1 MSTRAWLF
9 TNTIILIGAL
19 AGAAQAAPADANTAA
34 PTDASESSL
43 NEVVVTAARREQAL
57 KDVPQA
63 VQALTQQEL
72 AANGIEDLKSTL
84 QLIPGATSP
93 AEISAGTEVYSIR
106 GVSPGLTAGSST
118 VGFYLDEFSFNVP
131 GVPYAP
137 SANVYD
143 TQRVEVIRGPSGT
156 LYGQGS
162 LGGTIKIITNNPD
175 LENYSGSVRATLGQI
190 DDVNVP
196 RNVNSASYATDM
208 MANIPLVNDVLGLRL
223 VLSDEHIGG
232 FIHYPNWDG
241 GELYNGNEVEA
252 LSGRAKLLFEP
263 TQDLKITLTY
273 WGNNTVTTSTNRMD
287 NYQTYEANDTQGHTP
302 VHYSVYMAD
311 INYDLGFANLLSASN
326 YMNEL
331 FALYADGNAGPPNG
345 QYAIVEPTTA
355 KVFSQEFRIS
365 SEGKNLINY
374 VVGAF
379 FQHSTQ
385 GILNDF
391 SDSGTPGVQPFIG
404 IDQTST
410 ATAKQ
415 YAVYGELSA
424 NLLDGRL
431 IPTIGGRYFTER
443 QTLNGV
449 ATDIIGTTPPSAT
462 TDHTAGTD
470 SKFTPRFNLAFHPTD
485 DGMIYAEVAEGFRSG
500 FLQSHAI
507 VAAYAAL
514 NIPAL
519 TATPADS
526 LWNYEIGA
534 KWNFQHLLYAEVSL
548 YDFQWKQAQLDLAV
562 GGTPGVISVGN
573 VEGRGVDLTL
583 NYRTP
588 IEGLQLGLTGNV
600 NSTEMHDVKP
610 GITAA
615 LPYMA
620 SGQELPGTSRVTG
633 SINAEYTTPLKRVP
647 YDLRIMARYLK
658 TSGQQDLNS
667 GDISANVGLLNFRI
681 GVSDATKSLTLFLNN
696 ATAEHGPLTIDAGRA
711 FVPYPREF
719 GVTLET
725 KF

>member
-1 MSTRAWLF
+1 MSKHPWLF
-9 TNTIILIGAL
+9 TVTFLFGAL
-19 AGAAQAAPADANTAA
+19 AGAAQAAPADATAPADAAA
-34 PTDASESSL
+34 PADTSGNNLDEI
-43 NEVVVTAARREQAL
+43 VVTAGRREQEV

-63 VQALTQQEL
+63 VQALTPQEL

-84 QLIPGATSP
+84 ELIPGATSP

-118 VGFYLDEFSFNVP
+118 VGFYLDEFSFSVP
-131 GVPYAP
+131 GIPYAP
-137 SANVYD
+137 STNVYD

-196 RNVNSASYATDM
+196 RNVNSASYATDAM
-208 MANIPLVNDVLGLRL
+208 VNIPLVNDVLGLRV

-241 GELYNGNEVEA
+241 GELINGNEVEA

-263 TQDLKITLTY
+263 TQDLKITLAY
-273 WGNNTVTTSTNRMD
+273 WGNNTDTISTNRMD

-302 VHYSVYMAD
+302 VHYSVYMAN

-355 KVFSQEFRIS
+355 KVLSQELRIS
-365 SEGKNLINY
+365 SEGTNLINY
-374 VVGAF
+374 VFGAF

-410 ATAKQ
+410 STAKQ

-431 IPTIGGRYFTER
+431 IPTIGGRYYTEN
-443 QTLNGV
+443 QTLDGV
-449 ATDIIGTTPPSAT
+449 ATDIIGTTSAAT
-462 TDHTAGTD
+462 SDHTSGTD
-470 SKFTPRFNLAFHPTD
+470 NKFTPRFNLAFHPTD
-485 DGMIYAEVAEGFRSG
+485 DGMIYADVAEGFRSG
-500 FLQSHAI
+500 FIQSHAI
-507 VAAYAAL
+507 VAAYSAL
-514 NIPAL
+514 NIPAG
-519 TATPADS
+519 TVTPADS
-526 LWNYEIGA
+526 LWNYEVGA
-534 KWNFQHLLYAEVSL
+534 KWNFEKVLYAEVSL
-548 YDFQWKQAQLDLAV
+548 YDFQWKQAQLNLSV

-573 VEGRGVDLTL
+573 VEGRGMDLTL

-600 NSTEMHDVKP
+600 NSTELHDVKP

-615 LPYMA
+615 LPWVA
-620 SGQELPGTSRVTG
+620 SEQQLPGTSRVTG
-633 SINAEYTTPLKRVP
+633 SINAEYTTPLTRLP
-647 YDLRIMARYLK
+647 YDLRVMARYVE
-658 TSGQQDLNS
+658 
-667 GDISANVGLLNFRI
+667 NVGPGRFGYRRRV
-681 GVSDATKSLTLFLNN
+681 GECRV
-696 ATAEHGPLTIDAGRA
+696 AEFKDRRRRRHQIAD
-711 FVPYPREF
+711 V
-719 GVTLET
+719 VLEQRNCQSWPADD
-725 KF
+725 